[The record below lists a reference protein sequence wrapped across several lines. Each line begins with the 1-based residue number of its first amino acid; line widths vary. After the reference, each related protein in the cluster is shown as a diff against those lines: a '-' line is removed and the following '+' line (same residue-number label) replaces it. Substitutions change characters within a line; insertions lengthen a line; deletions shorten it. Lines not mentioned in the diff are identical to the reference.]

1 MEVYKINNSKKFFMC
16 SICGNIVEMIES
28 KGPKVVCCGKVMNE
42 LVANTVEASTEKHIP
57 QVSINGDLVRVQ
69 VGSIIHP
76 MIEEHY
82 ISWIYIVTTQG
93 TQRKLLEVNSEPI
106 AEFKL
111 TEDDKVL
118 EVYEYCNIHGLWK
131 LEL

>member
-1 MEVYKINNSKKFFMC
+1 MNNSKKFFMC

-131 LEL
+131 VQL

>member
-1 MEVYKINNSKKFFMC
+1 MNNSKKFFMC